1 VPAKIPSDALVSM
14 LYSATDDYERY
25 VEAEAISEEYPSDE
39 VNMVSVDMA
48 SEAPKS
54 STDLQSIEETQH
66 TQLMEPI
73 SRPELDAKLEAIEAR
88 MDARLAG
95 LAGTM
100 DGFIG
105 RLDER
110 DKTSAERLINLGKQ
124 IDNASSGLEKAA
136 DRIESKYEESA
147 SNIRSLKTTIVIT
160 AVSSVLA
167 IVLGVAAFNS
177 TVLSNM
183 VASFE
188 SGKNT
193 ADAIARAADQL
204 RQAQELAAKSAPPSK

>member
-1 VPAKIPSDALVSM
+1 MPAKIPSDELVSM
-14 LYSATDDYERY
+14 LYSTTDDFERY
-25 VEAEAISEEYPSDE
+25 VEAEAISGEYPSDE

-48 SEAPKS
+48 SKS
-54 STDLQSIEETQH
+54 PTPSTDLQSVAEPPPTQH
-66 TQLMEPI
+66 MEPI

-88 MDARLAG
+88 MDARIAG
-95 LAGTM
+95 IAGTM

-110 DKTSAERLINLGKQ
+110 EKTSAERLINLGKQ
-124 IDNASSGLEKAA
+124 IDNASNGLEKAA
-136 DRIESKYEESA
+136 ERIESKYEESA

-193 ADAIARAADQL
+193 ADAIAKAADQL
-204 RQAQELAAKSAPPSK
+204 RQAQELGAKSAQPSK